1 MGCSG
6 VDYDFGIYAW
16 GEFGDVAGERGYEDV
31 LGDGDCNGAAERV
44 EEKYY
49 GVWSGLVDPTISEGI
64 SLTVDGLQE

>member
-16 GEFGDVAGERGYEDV
+16 GEFGDVAGERVYEDV
-31 LGDGDCNGAAERV
+31 LGNGDGNGAAERV

-49 GVWSGLVDPTISEGI
+49 SVWRAG
-64 SLTVDGLQE
+64 